1 MTIIQA
7 RFCIAVIGLAAFL
20 ASAPPLRAE
29 TAPAESRRMA
39 RAKNLMADEQWS
51 QAVKE
56 LRAAAADPREPNKDE
71 ALFWLAHSQNQDN
84 DFAAAIDSIRQ
95 LEREHPSS
103 RWVKPARSL
112 LIELAQKLKRDDV
125 LWWTAVPPRA
135 RTPQPVPPPA
145 AGASTPPQRVDAPPA
160 AFGRRPHQP
169 AQTPR
174 PAPAPAAVAP
184 VQPTAQPAPPV
195 PAAPPPAWVME
206 TWNPDADQRV
216 LALGGLM
223 HSNEAIVVDLLRHIA
238 LDDENPGAGRRAV
251 FVLAQSGRPVAQ
263 SAVVEIAKRGSE
275 PVKIAAV
282 RELGR
287 FGGPEVSKALL
298 QVYSTANTVVKRQVL
313 SSLGARAEVPAL
325 YRIAQS
331 ERDQTLRSTAI
342 VALGRV
348 GGREQLVRL
357 YANVEHGS
365 KRPIIIGLFNG
376 RAEDELIQIADK
388 ERDPELRSEVL
399 SRLRLLGTPK
409 ARAYLAK
416 TKR

>member
-1 MTIIQA
+1 MTMT
-7 RFCIAVIGLAAFL
+7 RSLCCIALIFAGSAAT
-20 ASAPPLRAE
+20 APPVSAE
-29 TAPAESRRMA
+29 PAPTESRRMA
-39 RAKNLMADEQWS
+39 RAKDLIADEQWS
-51 QAVKE
+51 LAVRE

-84 DFAAAIDSIRQ
+84 DIAAAIESIRQ

-125 LWWTAVPPRA
+125 LWWTAVAPRA
-135 RTPQPVPPPA
+135 RTPQRVPPRPGPPGTPVPADAPPAVFALPPERTAQTPPPIAPPPA
-145 AGASTPPQRVDAPPA
+145 A
-160 AFGRRPHQP
+160 
-169 AQTPR
+169 
-174 PAPAPAAVAP
+174 AP
-184 VQPTAQPAPPV
+184 VQPGAQPAPPI
-195 PAAPPPAWVME
+195 PSTPPPAWVME

-216 LALGGLM
+216 LALGSLING
-223 HSNEAIVVDLLRHIA
+223 NEAIVVDLLRHIA

-251 FVLAQSGRPVAQ
+251 FVLAQSGKPVAE
-263 SAVVEIAKRGSE
+263 SAVVEIAKRGPE
-275 PVKIAAV
+275 QVKIAAV

-313 SSLGARAEVPAL
+313 TSLGARAEVSAL
-325 YRIAQS
+325 YRIAQV
-331 ERDQTLRSTAI
+331 ERDQALRSTAI

-357 YANVEHGS
+357 YSNAERGT
-365 KRPIIIGLFNG
+365 KRPIIVGLFNG
-376 RAEDELIQIADK
+376 RAEDELIQIAEK
-388 ERDPELRSEVL
+388 ERDPQLRSEVL

-416 TKR
+416 AKQ

>member
-1 MTIIQA
+1 
-7 RFCIAVIGLAAFL
+7 
-20 ASAPPLRAE
+20 
-29 TAPAESRRMA
+29 MA
-39 RAKNLMADEQWS
+39 KAKNLIADEQWS
-51 QAVKE
+51 LAIRE

-84 DFAAAIDSIRQ
+84 DFAAAIESIRQ
-95 LEREHPSS
+95 LEREYASS

-125 LWWTAVPPRA
+125 LWWTAFAPRA
-135 RTPQPVPPPA
+135 RTPQPVPPRPSK
-145 AGASTPPQRVDAPPA
+145 AGTPSPVGAPPA
-160 AFGRRPHQP
+160 VLGRPPEQP

-174 PAPAPAAVAP
+174 PIAAPPPAAP
-184 VQPTAQPAPPV
+184 VQPAPQPMAHPAPLV

-206 TWNPDADQRV
+206 SWNPDADQRV
-216 LALGGLM
+216 LALGSLIN
-223 HSNEAIVVDLLRHIA
+223 SNEEIVVDLLRHIA

-251 FVLAQSGRPVAQ
+251 FVLAQSGKPVAQ
-263 SAVVEIAKRGSE
+263 TAVVEIAKRGPE

-298 QVYSTANTVVKRQVL
+298 QVYSTANTTVKRQVL
-313 SSLGARAEVPAL
+313 SSLGARAEVSAL

-331 ERDQTLRSTAI
+331 ERDDTLRSTAI
-342 VALGRV
+342 VALGHV

-357 YANVEHGS
+357 YSNAERRTR
-365 KRPIIIGLFNG
+365 RPIVIGLFNA
-376 RAEDELIQIADK
+376 RAEDELIQIADN
-388 ERDPELRSEVL
+388 EGDPELRGEIL

-409 ARAYLAK
+409 ARAYIAK

>member
-1 MTIIQA
+1 MTITHA
-7 RFCIAVIGLAAFL
+7 RCCVALIGFLAAL
-20 ASAPPLRAE
+20 ATAPPVRAE
-29 TAPAESRRMA
+29 AAPTESRRMA
-39 RAKNLMADEQWS
+39 RAKNLIADEQWS
-51 QAVKE
+51 QAVRE

-84 DFAAAIDSIRQ
+84 DFAAAIESIRQ
-95 LEREHPSS
+95 LAREHPAS

-125 LWWTAVPPRA
+125 LWWTAVAPRA
-135 RTPQPVPPPA
+135 RTPQPLPPA
-145 AGASTPPQRVDAPPA
+145 PGAVASPQPADAPPA
-160 AFGRRPHQP
+160 VDVRPPQ
-169 AQTPR
+169 R
-174 PAPAPAAVAP
+174 PAPTSRPAAAPAAVAP
-184 VQPTAQPAPPV
+184 VQPTPQPAPPV
-195 PAAPPPAWVME
+195 PSAPPPAWVME

-216 LALGGLM
+216 LALGSLM

-251 FVLAQSGRPVAQ
+251 FVLAQSGKPVAQ
-263 SAVVEIAKRGSE
+263 SAVVEIAKRGPE

-313 SSLGARAEVPAL
+313 SSLGARAETSAL

-357 YANVEHGS
+357 YSDAEHRS
-365 KRPIIIGLFNG
+365 KRPIIIGLFNA

-388 ERDPELRSEVL
+388 EHDPELRSEVL